1 MNLFWTL
8 SMAVLRWKKVWPR
21 RLAALLFATA
31 LLALVNLADA
41 QQGSKISRIGYLN
54 PRSGP
59 GAREEAFRQG
69 LRDLG
74 YIEGKNIVIEYRWA
88 AGNYDRL
95 PALAAEL
102 ARLKVDVYVTAATRP
117 TLAAKEASGT
127 TPIVMAEVGDPVA
140 LKLVASLARPG
151 GNITGLTVYSS
162 ELTGKRLQIL
172 KEVVPRAFR
181 IGALASPPST
191 IYGELFVRE
200 TEAAAGELGLQLRP
214 QVAGDPSEFESAFAA
229 FSKEKVHAV
238 IVQISPVF
246 MDHRKRIIE
255 LAAKR
260 RIPVMY
266 EDNMFP
272 DAGGLM
278 SYGPNHENL
287 YRRAATYVDKIL
299 KGAKPADLPVEQP
312 TRIELVINLKAAK
325 QIGLMI
331 PPNVLARADRVIR

>member
-1 MNLFWTL
+1 VREKLRIIVKVAWSL
-8 SMAVLRWKKVWPR
+8 VLLLTCVH
-21 RLAALLFATA
+21 LAE
-31 LLALVNLADA
+31 A
-41 QQGSKISRIGYLN
+41 QRSTKIPRIGYLN

-59 GAREEAFRQG
+59 GTREDAFRQG

-74 YIEGKNIVIEYRWA
+74 YIEGKNIVIEYRWVS
-88 AGNYDRL
+88 GNYDRL

-102 ARLKVDVYVTAATRP
+102 AHLKVDVFVTAATRP
-117 TLAAKEASGT
+117 TLAAKEASAT

-140 LKLVASLARPG
+140 VGLVDSLAHPG

-172 KEVVPRAFR
+172 KEMLPRALH

-191 IYGELFVRE
+191 IYGEVFVRE
-200 TEAAAGELGLQLRP
+200 TEAAARELGLQLTP
-214 QVAGDPSEFESAFAA
+214 QMVGNPSQFDGAFAA
-229 FSKEKVHAV
+229 FVKENAHAL

-246 MDHRKRIIE
+246 MDHRKRIVE

-260 RIPVMY
+260 RLPAMY

-272 DAGGLM
+272 NAGGLV
-278 SYGPNHENL
+278 SYGPDHENL

-299 KGAKPADLPVEQP
+299 KGVKPADLPVEQP
-312 TRIELVINLKAAK
+312 TRIELTINLKAAK
-325 QIGLMI
+325 QIGLTI

>member
-1 MNLFWTL
+1 VKLLTTQWPFVCLILFTL
-8 SMAVLRWKKVWPR
+8 IF
-21 RLAALLFATA
+21 ALSFSVA
-31 LLALVNLADA
+31 A
-41 QQGSKISRIGYLN
+41 QQPTKITRIGYLN

-59 GAREEAFRQG
+59 GTREDAFREG

-95 PALAAEL
+95 PALATEL
-102 ARLKVDVYVTAATRP
+102 AHLKVDVFVTAATRP
-117 TLAAKEASGT
+117 TLAAKEASAT

-140 LKLVASLARPG
+140 VGLVASLAHPG

-162 ELTGKRLQIL
+162 ELTGKRLQLL
-172 KEVVPRAFR
+172 KEVLPQALH

-191 IYGELFVRE
+191 IYGEVFVRE
-200 TEAAAGELGLQLRP
+200 TEAAARELGLQLTP
-214 QVAGDPSEFESAFAA
+214 QLVGNPSQFDGAFAA
-229 FSKEKVHAV
+229 FAKEKAHAL

-246 MDHRKRIIE
+246 MDHRKRIVE

-260 RIPVMY
+260 RLPAMY

-272 DAGGLM
+272 DSGGLM

-299 KGAKPADLPVEQP
+299 KGVKPADLPVEQP
-312 TRIELVINLKAAK
+312 TRIELTINLKAAK
-325 QIGLMI
+325 QIGLII
-331 PPNVLARADRVIR
+331 PPNVLARADRVIK